1 MTVPKPFHDFKPGEP
16 ALWKAVY
23 QNIEYLGEII
33 ITDTWQPEMGKEI
46 ARGDLHFRI
55 VMLTKHQQVPME
67 GIADRRIALCIPA
80 KAVREE
86 RESYWVR
93 GETERLWQEQA
104 SLYAAGQVLTRDRL
118 PIEAEEV
125 FSAPDNEAWF
135 HKIASTLLSRAY
147 PHLPMDTFALKKT
160 LSPEDVPRLFDGF
173 FGKGD
178 NREARRALRNF
189 AVALGLA
196 KRENSYRFDPENCP
210 LFSILAQRL
219 EEQGGSVSVAELYR
233 ELSFSYGLP
242 QPLIALYLLCFVYHQ
257 RPEIELRLKPE
268 PAILLRSGESI
279 PETRL
284 TAGLITQIW
293 WSSGLENAFDRL
305 CYRGQP
311 SWSEFLPYARLACPE
326 IKLVAK
332 PKEVEE
338 QETLLIRGLGEL
350 KTALERIEDSLAL
363 LSAKLGKPAQG
374 MLGTLKR
381 LSGIAQSK
389 DYLHFCALVEEAYA
403 TPEALGEDISLCWR
417 LAPLKDMSGDILAVK
432 SYLDHVE
439 LGEGQRELD
448 MDRVS
453 ILEQLNL
460 DNLLP
465 NFHLWA
471 SVKALFDWFR
481 SRYQTLYLAHHRHYH
496 EELAAFRLILEDTEP
511 EIVALSR
518 LNSIAELGSPVSR
531 ELIDRY
537 QQMLAEITPCPVA
550 DQGEVS
556 VGEQP
561 TCPYCGLVLTAEP
574 PTKEVEH
581 FLRQLRQALKEQQRR
596 LSSEAV
602 HRILAQSEERRIDQ
616 FIKVV
621 QTSELTSL
629 VNLLDDGLVE
639 FLRQLLG
646 EAHVEIQWRPTLSQ
660 FAEKFPSLEEGD
672 IDAAAAQFAEVLRK
686 AFVKAKREHPGKQV
700 RLSFEE

>member
-1 MTVPKPFHDFKPGEP
+1 MTVPNPFPDFKPGES

-23 QNIEYLGEII
+23 QNIEYPGEII
-33 ITDTWQPEMGKEI
+33 IADTWQPEMGKEI

-55 VMLTKHQQVPME
+55 VMLTRHQQVPLE

-86 RESYWVR
+86 RESYGVR
-93 GETERLWQEQA
+93 GEAERLRQEQA
-104 SLYAAGQVLTRDRL
+104 SLYAAGQVLARDRL
-118 PIEAEEV
+118 PIEAAEV
-125 FSAPDNEAWF
+125 FAAPGNGERF
-135 HKIASTLLSRAY
+135 HRIASVLLSNAY
-147 PHLPMDTFALKKT
+147 PRLPLDAFSLKKT
-160 LSPEDVPRLFDGF
+160 LFPEDVPKLFDGF

-178 NREARRALRNF
+178 NPEATDALESL

-196 KRENSYRFDPENCP
+196 RPENPVEFDPQYCP
-210 LFSILAQRL
+210 LFPILEQRL
-219 EEQGGSVSVAELYR
+219 EAQGGSVSVAELYR
-233 ELSFSYGLP
+233 ELSSIYGLP
-242 QPLIALYLLCFVYHQ
+242 QPLIALYLLCFVYHH
-257 RPEIELRLKPE
+257 RPEVELRLKPE
-268 PAILLRSGESI
+268 PAILLRSGEPI
-279 PETRL
+279 PEARL
-284 TAGLITQIW
+284 TAALIAQIW
-293 WSSGLENAFDRL
+293 WSSGLESAFDRL

-311 SWSEFLPYARLACPE
+311 SWSEFLPYARLVCPE
-326 IKLVAK
+326 IKLVAS
-332 PKEVEE
+332 PEEVDE
-338 QETLLIRGLGEL
+338 QEALLIRGLGEL
-350 KTALERIEDSLAL
+350 KAALERIEDSLAL
-363 LSAKLGKPAQG
+363 LSAKLGKPPQG
-374 MLGTLKR
+374 MQKVLKR
-381 LSGIAQSK
+381 LYGILQSK
-389 DYLHFCALVEEAYA
+389 DYLHFCALVEEEYA
-403 TPEALGEDISLCWR
+403 TPEALGEDISLCRR
-417 LAPLKDMSGDILAVK
+417 LAPLKDMSGEILAVK
-432 SYLDHVE
+432 SYLDQVE

-496 EELAAFRLILEDTEP
+496 EELAAFRLILEDAKP

-518 LNSIAELGSPVSR
+518 LNSIAELGPSVGQ

-537 QQMLAEITPCPVA
+537 QQMLAKVTPCPVA
-550 DQGEVS
+550 AQGEVS
-556 VGEQP
+556 VAEQP
-561 TCPYCGLVLTAEP
+561 TCPYCRLVLTAEP

-581 FLRQLRQALKEQQRR
+581 FLRQLRQALKEQQHR

-621 QTSELTSL
+621 QTSEVASL
-629 VNLLDDGLVE
+629 VNLLDDELVE
-639 FLRQLLG
+639 FLRRLLG

-660 FAEKFPSLEEGD
+660 FAEKFPYLEEGD

-686 AFVKAKREHPGKQV
+686 AFAKAKREHPGKQV